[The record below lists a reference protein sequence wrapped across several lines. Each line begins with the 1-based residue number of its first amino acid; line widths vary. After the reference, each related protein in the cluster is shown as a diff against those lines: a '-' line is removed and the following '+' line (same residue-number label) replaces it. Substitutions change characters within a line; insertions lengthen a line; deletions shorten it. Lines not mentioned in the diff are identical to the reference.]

1 MSQYILFA
9 LVGLGT
15 GAIYAA
21 LGVGLVVTFKGTG
34 IINFAGGAMGMWSAY
49 VYDELRR
56 SGDLTFPVVIIPHKI
71 DLGSTVAFV
80 PALTL
85 ALLSSALIGF
95 LAHVLVFRPLRKA
108 PALAKVVA
116 SVGLMISLQ
125 SLVVLHFGSTPRRVE
140 PILPNNVWE
149 LGGISIPR
157 DRLWL
162 TLITVIVGTALWA
175 YFRFTRIGLATRAA
189 AENERAASLA
199 RFSPQFL
206 AATTWLI
213 SSVVVALLF
222 ILATPSTGLNA
233 VGFTLMVV
241 PALACALV
249 GRLTYIGVVI
259 AAGLALGAIQ
269 SEATLLGTKT
279 WWPSWAKTGIGDA
292 LPFLIVIA
300 VLFVS
305 GRSLPSRG
313 AVEADPLPEVV
324 IPRNRPKVVI
334 PVALVGL
341 LLLVFTQGTFRFG
354 IITSMIVAIIALSL
368 VLLTGF
374 IGQISLA
381 QAAFAGSA
389 GFAVSKLA
397 SDAHIAFP
405 FSTIIAVALATILG
419 VIAGLPALR
428 IRGAQ
433 LAVVTLALAV
443 ALERFVFRNPNFTKL
458 AGNLI
463 PDPQVF
469 GLDLSVRS
477 ESSIAR
483 LPFGIMVLA
492 ILVAA
497 SLAVGNLAR
506 GATGR
511 RFLAVRSNERAAA
524 SLGIDVSM
532 TKLTGFAIASALA
545 GLGGTLIGY
554 SRGQLSADSFGAL
567 VGVSF
572 LAFAYLGGITSISG
586 ALVAGTFAPLGITY
600 VISNRIFENLGTVY
614 GLISGVSL
622 IITAI
627 FNPIGIAGA
636 TRQNMGPLL
645 ARFTKRNGRGDTA
658 SGPAASDSG
667 PAATGADAQVS
678 APRAERAPRGPV
690 TAPGTV
696 LLQTAD
702 LSVSYGGLVALDHVS
717 LKVEAGQIVG
727 LIGPNGAGKT
737 TCIDALT
744 GFASATG
751 SVRFG
756 GRLLDDMPAH
766 SRARLGL
773 ARTWQAMELFTDLT
787 VRDNALVA
795 SETSTLGT
803 VLADVVHPMRR
814 NDMADVDWAL
824 QLLGLADHAT
834 HKPGTLSLGQQ
845 KLLGVARAL
854 ATRPKV
860 VLLDEPAAGLDTAE
874 SERLGRRL
882 HDIVDD
888 DIAVLLIDHDM
899 SLVLDVCDYIYVLEF
914 GSVIAE
920 GTPAQIRV
928 DPRVVEAYLGGSLDG
943 ASDGSEPANGVEG
956 PVTLSTSATLTIG
969 TVR

>member
-1 MSQYILFA
+1 MSQYVLFA

-49 VYDELRR
+49 VFDEMRR
-56 SGDLTFPVVIIPHKI
+56 NGDLTFPVVIVPHKI
-71 DLGSTVAFV
+71 HLAAHVAFA
-80 PALTL
+80 PALVM
-85 ALLSSALIGF
+85 ALVSSALLGI
-95 LAHVLVFRPLRKA
+95 LAHLLVFRPLRKA

-116 SVGLMISLQ
+116 SVGLMITIQ
-125 SLVVLHFGSTPRRVE
+125 ALVVLNFDATPRRVD
-140 PILPNNVWE
+140 PILPE
-149 LGGISIPR
+149 STFKLSGISIPR

-162 TLITVIVGTALWA
+162 TLITVLLGSALWA
-175 YFRFTRIGLATRAA
+175 YFRFTRLGLATRAA

-213 SSVVVALLF
+213 SSTVVGLLF
-222 ILATPSTGLNA
+222 ILASPSTGLNA
-233 VGFTLMVV
+233 IGFTLIVV

-269 SEATLLGTKT
+269 SEATLLGTKA
-279 WWPSWAKTGIGDA
+279 WWPTWARTGFGDA
-292 LPFLIVIA
+292 LPFLVVIA

-334 PVALVGL
+334 SVTLVGML
-341 LLLVFTQGTFRFG
+341 LLIVTKGSYRFG
-354 IITSMIVAIIALSL
+354 LITSMIVAVIALSL

-405 FSTIIAVALATILG
+405 ISTVIAVAMATILG
-419 VIAGLPALR
+419 VVAGLPALR

-458 AGNLI
+458 SGNLI
-463 PDPQVF
+463 PDPKVF
-469 GLDLSVRS
+469 GVDLSVRS
-477 ESSIAR
+477 SSSIAR
-483 LPFGIMVLA
+483 LPFGLMVLA
-492 ILVAA
+492 ILVAV
-497 SLAVGNLAR
+497 SVAVGNLAR
-506 GATGR
+506 GSTGR

-532 TKLTGFAIASALA
+532 TKLTGFAIASGLA

-600 VISNRIFENLGTVY
+600 VIFNRLFENLGTAY
-614 GLISGVSL
+614 LLISGVSL
-622 IITAI
+622 ILTAI

-636 TRQNMGPLL
+636 TRQNFAPLV
-645 ARFTKRNGRGDTA
+645 ARFAKRRHADELPQGVTEA
-658 SGPAASDSG
+658 PTLLTSSGSG
-667 PAATGADAQVS
+667 SSGHRSRVDETP
-678 APRAERAPRGPV
+678 
-690 TAPGTV
+690 TV
-696 LLQTAD
+696 LLATD
-702 LSVSYGGLVALDHVS
+702 ELSVAYGGLVALDGVS
-717 LKVEAGQIVG
+717 IKVMSGQIVG

-737 TCIDALT
+737 TFIDALT
-744 GFASATG
+744 GFVASRG
-751 SVRFG
+751 SVQFS
-756 GRLLDDMPAH
+756 GRTLNAMAAH
-766 SRARLGL
+766 DRARLGL

-795 SETSTLGT
+795 SETATLRA
-803 VLADVVHPMRR
+803 VVADLIRPTRVGDT
-814 NDMADVDWAL
+814 NSVDWAL
-824 QLLGLADHAT
+824 DLVGLTSQAGR
-834 HKPGTLSLGQQ
+834 KPAMLSLGQQ

-874 SERLGRRL
+874 SETLGRRL
-882 HDIVDD
+882 HDIVDH

-914 GSVIAE
+914 GALIAE

-928 DPRVVEAYLGGSLDG
+928 NPRVVEAYLGSSAVDVPRG
-943 ASDGSEPANGVEG
+943 AASSSGTSPIAAPAV
-956 PVTLSTSATLTIG
+956 IG
-969 TVR
+969 

>member
-1 MSQYILFA
+1 MSEYVLFA

-49 VYDELRR
+49 VYDEMRR
-56 SGDLTFPVVIIPHKI
+56 NGDLTFPVVLIPHKI
-71 DLGSTVAFV
+71 HLAAHVGFT
-80 PALTL
+80 PALLL
-85 ALLSSALIGF
+85 ALASSAGIGL
-95 LAHVLVFRPLRKA
+95 LAHFLVFRPLRKA

-116 SVGLMISLQ
+116 SVGLMITIQ
-125 SLVVLHFGSTPRRVE
+125 ALVVINFDSTPRRVE
-140 PILPNNVWE
+140 PILPNRTFE
-149 LGGISIPR
+149 LAGISIPR

-162 TLITVIVGTALWA
+162 TLIAVLIGAALWA
-175 YFRFTRIGLATRAA
+175 YFRFTRLGLATRAA

-213 SSVVVALLF
+213 SSTVVGLLF
-222 ILATPSTGLNA
+222 ILASPSTGLNA
-233 VGFTLMVV
+233 VGFTLVVV

-279 WWPSWAKTGIGDA
+279 WWPVWAKTGIGDA
-292 LPFLIVIA
+292 VPFLVVIG

-313 AVEADPLPEVV
+313 SVEADPLPEVV
-324 IPRNRPKVVI
+324 LPRNRPKVVV
-334 PVALVGL
+334 PVALLGL
-341 LLLVFTQGTFRFG
+341 ILLIVTKGSYRFG
-354 IITSMIVAIIALSL
+354 LITSMIVAIIALSL

-405 FSTIIAVALATILG
+405 ISTLMAVVLATILG
-419 VIAGLPALR
+419 VVAGLPALR

-458 AGNLI
+458 SGNLI
-463 PDPQVF
+463 PDPKVF

-477 ESSIAR
+477 SSSIAR

-492 ILVAA
+492 VLVAV

-506 GATGR
+506 GSTGR

-572 LAFAYLGGITSISG
+572 LAFAYLGGITSIAG

-600 VISNRIFENLGTVY
+600 VIFNRIFENLGNAY

-622 IITAI
+622 ILTAI
-627 FNPIGIAGA
+627 FNPVGIAGA
-636 TRQNMGPLL
+636 TRQNFGPLMARL
-645 ARFTKRNGRGDTA
+645 AKRGGARLDAQNAVAARTLPTA
-658 SGPAASDSG
+658 VDGGPA
-667 PAATGADAQVS
+667 T
-678 APRAERAPRGPV
+678 RAPRPS
-690 TAPGTV
+690 ARPPGKV
-696 LLQTAD
+696 LLETDQ
-702 LSVSYGGLVALDHVS
+702 LSVAYGGLVALDAVS
-717 LKVEAGQIVG
+717 VKVAAGQIVG

-737 TCIDALT
+737 TFIDALT
-744 GFASATG
+744 GFVATRG
-751 SVRFG
+751 SVRF
-756 GRLLDDMPAH
+756 DDQPIDGMAAH
-766 SRARLGL
+766 ARSRLGL

-787 VRDNALVA
+787 VRDNVLVA
-795 SETSTLGT
+795 SETATLGA
-803 VLADVVHPMRR
+803 VLADVMRPAR
-814 NDMADVDWAL
+814 PADTTDVDWAL
-824 QLLGLADHAT
+824 GLLGLTADADR
-834 HKPGTLSLGQQ
+834 KPATLSLGQQ

-860 VLLDEPAAGLDTAE
+860 VLLDEPAAGLDTLE
-874 SERLGRRL
+874 SETLGRRL
-882 HDIVDD
+882 HDIVEH

-914 GSVIAE
+914 GSLIAE

-928 DPRVVEAYLGGSLDG
+928 DPRVVEAYLGSTGGAAVGDTATDHEEAPASRQVSVGSNSG
-943 ASDGSEPANGVEG
+943 
-956 PVTLSTSATLTIG
+956 LTG
-969 TVR
+969 TVL

>member
-1 MSQYILFA
+1 MSQYVLFA
-9 LVGLGT
+9 FVGLGT

-49 VYDELRR
+49 VFDEMRR
-56 SGDLTFPVVIIPHKI
+56 NGDLTFPWVIVPHKI
-71 DLGSTVAFV
+71 HLAARVPLA
-80 PALTL
+80 PALVL
-85 ALLSSALIGF
+85 AIASSALMGI
-95 LAHVLVFRPLRKA
+95 LAHLLVFRPLRKA

-116 SVGLMISLQ
+116 SVGLMITIQ
-125 SLVVLHFGSTPRRVE
+125 ALVVINFDSTPRRVD
-140 PILPNNVWE
+140 PILPDSTFE
-149 LGGISIPR
+149 LRGISIPR

-162 TLITVIVGTALWA
+162 TLITVLIGTALWA
-175 YFRFTRIGLATRAA
+175 YFRFTRLGLATRAA

-213 SSVVVALLF
+213 SSTVVGLLF
-222 ILATPSTGLNA
+222 ILASPSTGLNA
-233 VGFTLMVV
+233 VGFTLVVV

-259 AAGLALGAIQ
+259 AAGLVLGAIQ

-279 WWPSWAKTGIGDA
+279 FWPTWAKTGVGDA
-292 LPFLIVIA
+292 LPFLVVIA

-313 AVEADPLPEVV
+313 AVEADPLPDVV

-334 PVALVGL
+334 PVVSFGL
-341 LLLVFTQGTFRFG
+341 LLLIVTKGSYRFG
-354 IITSMIVAIIALSL
+354 LITSMIVAVIALSL

-397 SDAHIAFP
+397 SDAHIPFP
-405 FSTIIAVALATILG
+405 ISTVIAIVMATILG
-419 VIAGLPALR
+419 VVAGLPALR

-458 AGNLI
+458 SGNLI
-463 PDPQVF
+463 PDPKVF
-469 GLDLSVRS
+469 GVDLSVRS
-477 ESSIAR
+477 SSSIAR

-492 ILVAA
+492 ILVAV

-506 GATGR
+506 GSTGR

-554 SRGQLSADSFGAL
+554 SRGQLSAESFGAL

-572 LAFAYLGGITSISG
+572 LAFAYLGGITSVSG

-600 VISNRIFENLGTVY
+600 VIFNRIFENLGNAY
-614 GLISGVSL
+614 LLISGISL
-622 IITAI
+622 ILTAI

-636 TRQNMGPLL
+636 TRLNFAPVMARLVKDRRADDLPRGVTGP
-645 ARFTKRNGRGDTA
+645 TTTTA
-658 SGPAASDSG
+658 SGGDGSIARRKRVDEP
-667 PAATGADAQVS
+667 TK
-678 APRAERAPRGPV
+678 
-690 TAPGTV
+690 V
-696 LLQTAD
+696 LLETD
-702 LSVSYGGLVALDHVS
+702 GLSVAYGGLVALDGVS
-717 LKVEAGQIVG
+717 IKVMAGKIVG

-737 TCIDALT
+737 TFIDALT
-744 GFASATG
+744 GFVTSRG
-751 SVRFG
+751 SVHFD
-756 GRLLDDMPAH
+756 GRILGDMAAH
-766 SRARLGL
+766 DRARLGL
-773 ARTWQAMELFTDLT
+773 GRTWQAMELFADLT

-795 SETSTLGT
+795 SETATLRA
-803 VLADVVHPMRR
+803 VLADLIHPTRLG
-814 NDMADVDWAL
+814 DTSDVDWAL
-824 QLLGLADHAT
+824 ELLGLTSQADH
-834 HKPGTLSLGQQ
+834 KPATLSLGQQ

-874 SERLGRRL
+874 SETLGRRL
-882 HDIVDD
+882 QDIIDH

-914 GSVIAE
+914 GALIAQ

-928 DPRVVEAYLGGSLDG
+928 DPRVVEAYLGSSADRPTN
-943 ASDGSEPANGVEG
+943 S
-956 PVTLSTSATLTIG
+956 PVVIG
-969 TVR
+969 

>member
-1 MSQYILFA
+1 MSQYVLFA

-49 VYDELRR
+49 VYDEMRR
-56 SGDLTFPVVIIPHKI
+56 NGDLTLPVVVIPHKI
-71 DLGSTVAFV
+71 HLASRVAFT
-80 PALTL
+80 PALLL
-85 ALLSSALIGF
+85 ALASSAGIGL
-95 LAHVLVFRPLRKA
+95 LAHFLVFRPLRKA

-116 SVGLMISLQ
+116 SVGLMITLQ
-125 SLVVLHFGSTPRRVE
+125 ALVVINFDSTPRRVE
-140 PILPNNVWE
+140 PILPNRTFE
-149 LGGISIPR
+149 LAGISIPR

-162 TLITVIVGTALWA
+162 TLIAVLMGAALWA
-175 YFRFTRIGLATRAA
+175 YFRFTRLGLATRAA

-213 SSVVVALLF
+213 SSTVVGLLF
-222 ILATPSTGLNA
+222 ILASPSTGLNA
-233 VGFTLMVV
+233 VGFTLVVV

-279 WWPSWAKTGIGDA
+279 WWPMWAKTGIGDA
-292 LPFLIVIA
+292 VPFLVVIG
-300 VLFVS
+300 VLFLS

-313 AVEADPLPEVV
+313 SVEADPLPEVV
-324 IPRNRPKVVI
+324 LPRNRPKVVV
-334 PVALVGL
+334 PVALLGL
-341 LLLVFTQGTFRFG
+341 ILLIVTKGSYRFG
-354 IITSMIVAIIALSL
+354 LITSMIVAIIALSL

-405 FSTIIAVALATILG
+405 ISTVMAVVLATILG
-419 VIAGLPALR
+419 VVAGLPALR

-458 AGNLI
+458 SGNLI
-463 PDPQVF
+463 PDPKVF

-477 ESSIAR
+477 SSSIAR

-492 ILVAA
+492 VLVAV

-506 GATGR
+506 GSTGR

-572 LAFAYLGGITSISG
+572 LAFAYLGGITSIAG

-600 VISNRIFENLGTVY
+600 VIFNRIFENLGNAY

-622 IITAI
+622 ILTAI
-627 FNPIGIAGA
+627 FNPVGIAGA
-636 TRQNMGPLL
+636 TRQNLAPLL
-645 ARFTKRNGRGDTA
+645 ARFAKRGNPDDARLETQNAVAARTLPTTVDGGPPSRA
-658 SGPAASDSG
+658 SRTPTRS
-667 PAATGADAQVS
+667 
-678 APRAERAPRGPV
+678 
-690 TAPGTV
+690 PGKI
-696 LLQTAD
+696 LLETD
-702 LSVSYGGLVALDHVS
+702 RLSVSYGGLVALNAVS
-717 LKVEAGQIVG
+717 VKVAAGQIVG

-737 TCIDALT
+737 TFIDALT
-744 GFASATG
+744 GFVATRG

-756 GRLLDDMPAH
+756 DHPIDGMAAH
-766 SRARLGL
+766 DRARLGL
-773 ARTWQAMELFTDLT
+773 TRTWQAMELFTDLT

-795 SETSTLGT
+795 SETATLGA
-803 VLADVVHPMRR
+803 VLADVMRPTR
-814 NDMADVDWAL
+814 PADTTDVDWAL
-824 QLLGLADHAT
+824 GLLGLTAHADR
-834 HKPGTLSLGQQ
+834 KPATLSLGQQ
-845 KLLGVARAL
+845 KLLGVARGL

-860 VLLDEPAAGLDTAE
+860 VLLDEPAAGLDTME
-874 SERLGRRL
+874 SETLGRRL
-882 HDIVDD
+882 HDIVEH

-914 GSVIAE
+914 GSLIAE

-928 DPRVVEAYLGGSLDG
+928 NPRVVEAYLGSTGVAAVGDPATDHEKAPASRQVSIASGSGL
-943 ASDGSEPANGVEG
+943 A
-956 PVTLSTSATLTIG
+956 G
-969 TVR
+969 TGL

>member
-1 MSQYILFA
+1 MSQYVLFA

-49 VYDELRR
+49 VFDEMRR
-56 SGDLTFPVVIIPHKI
+56 NGDLTFPVVIVPHKI
-71 DLGSTVAFV
+71 HLAAHVAFA
-80 PALTL
+80 PALVM
-85 ALLSSALIGF
+85 ALVSSALLGI
-95 LAHVLVFRPLRKA
+95 LAHLLVFRPLRKA

-116 SVGLMISLQ
+116 SVGLMITIQ
-125 SLVVLHFGSTPRRVE
+125 ALVVLNFDATPRRVD
-140 PILPNNVWE
+140 PILPE
-149 LGGISIPR
+149 STFKLSGISIPR

-162 TLITVIVGTALWA
+162 TLITVLLGSALWA
-175 YFRFTRIGLATRAA
+175 YFRFTRLGLATRAA

-213 SSVVVALLF
+213 SSTVVGLLF
-222 ILATPSTGLNA
+222 ILASPSTGLNA
-233 VGFTLMVV
+233 IGFTLIVV

-269 SEATLLGTKT
+269 SEATLLGTKA
-279 WWPSWAKTGIGDA
+279 WWPTWARTGFGDA
-292 LPFLIVIA
+292 LPFLVVIA

-324 IPRNRPKVVI
+324 IPRNRPKVI
-334 PVALVGL
+334 ISVALVGML
-341 LLLVFTQGTFRFG
+341 LLIVTKGSYRFG
-354 IITSMIVAIIALSL
+354 LITSMIVAVIALSL

-405 FSTIIAVALATILG
+405 ISTVIAVAMATILG
-419 VIAGLPALR
+419 VVAGLPALR

-458 AGNLI
+458 SGNLI
-463 PDPQVF
+463 PDPKVF
-469 GLDLSVRS
+469 GVDLSVRS
-477 ESSIAR
+477 SSSIAR
-483 LPFGIMVLA
+483 LPFGLMVLA
-492 ILVAA
+492 ILVAV
-497 SLAVGNLAR
+497 SVAVGNLAR
-506 GATGR
+506 GSTGR

-532 TKLTGFAIASALA
+532 TKLTGFAIASGLA

-600 VISNRIFENLGTVY
+600 VIFNRIFENLGTAY
-614 GLISGVSL
+614 LLISGVSL
-622 IITAI
+622 ILTAI

-636 TRQNMGPLL
+636 TRQNFAPLV
-645 ARFTKRNGRGDTA
+645 ARFVKRRHADELPEGV
-658 SGPAASDSG
+658 
-667 PAATGADAQVS
+667 TGAPTVLASSDGGS
-678 APRAERAPRGPV
+678 RARRSRVDETP
-690 TAPGTV
+690 TV
-696 LLQTAD
+696 LLATDQ
-702 LSVSYGGLVALDHVS
+702 LSVAYGGLVALDGVS
-717 LKVEAGQIVG
+717 IKVMSGQIVG

-737 TCIDALT
+737 TFIDALT
-744 GFASATG
+744 GFVASRG
-751 SVRFG
+751 SVHFN
-756 GRLLDDMPAH
+756 GRTLDSMAAH
-766 SRARLGL
+766 DRSRLGL

-795 SETSTLGT
+795 SETATLRA
-803 VLADVVHPMRR
+803 VVADLIRPTRVGDT
-814 NDMADVDWAL
+814 NSVDWAL
-824 QLLGLADHAT
+824 ELVGLTSQAGRKPAT
-834 HKPGTLSLGQQ
+834 MSLGQQ

-860 VLLDEPAAGLDTAE
+860 VLLDEPAAGLDTVE
-874 SERLGRRL
+874 SETLGRRL
-882 HDIVDD
+882 HDIVDH

-914 GSVIAE
+914 GALIAE

-928 DPRVVEAYLGGSLDG
+928 DPRVVEAYLGSSAVDAPRGS
-943 ASDGSEPANGVEG
+943 ASSSGPTPTAAPAV
-956 PVTLSTSATLTIG
+956 IG
-969 TVR
+969 